1 MAEKNEKETEH
12 EATIRLAASVSILM
26 LSFKMKLDYTDPDI
40 AKPLLYGLTV
50 QSNGKTCPDFDA
62 LVNVH
67 FRSQVEYVCLNYFL
81 KILKVL

>member
-1 MAEKNEKETEH
+1 MAEVKRKETER

-26 LSFKMKLDYTDPDI
+26 LCSKLNLNCTEADI

-50 QSNGKTCPDFDA
+50 QSNGKTCPDMEA

-67 FRSQVEYVCLNYFL
+67 FRSQVEYVYLKHFL
-81 KILKVL
+81 